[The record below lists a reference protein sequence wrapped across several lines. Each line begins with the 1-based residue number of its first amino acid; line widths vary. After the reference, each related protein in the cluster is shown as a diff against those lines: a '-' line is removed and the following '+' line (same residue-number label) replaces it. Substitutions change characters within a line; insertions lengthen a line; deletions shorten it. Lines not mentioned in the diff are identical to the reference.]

1 MAVPGRSGAPDRA
14 IPRARPG
21 FILSAMAFIFG
32 LLVFTPLVG
41 TLFVL
46 YRNDALTLGNIL
58 YGVSASLGV
67 LVHAL
72 LSAQPVTV
80 ALVLPTM
87 LVFLV
92 AIVFLVAFCFRA
104 AWGPRILAA
113 LALIWA
119 LAVNASTVV
128 VPLLGMSGSMPLLTF
143 LGMVPGLVAP
153 FIFALGFAGFLLQSD
168 VAQAWFGTF
177 PKDTSP
183 QETGP

>member
-1 MAVPGRSGAPDRA
+1 MAVPARSCALDRTR
-14 IPRARPG
+14 PRARPG
-21 FILSAMAFIFG
+21 FILSAMAVIFG

-46 YRNDALTLGNIL
+46 YRNDALTLGNML
-58 YGVSASLGV
+58 YGVSASLGG
-67 LVHAL
+67 LVHAI
-72 LSAQPVTV
+72 LSARPVTV
-80 ALVLPTM
+80 VLVLPAM

-92 AIVFLVAFCFRA
+92 SIVFLVAFCFRA

-119 LAVNASTVV
+119 LAANASAVL

-153 FIFALGFAGFLLQSD
+153 FIFALGFAGFMLHGD
-168 VAQAWFGTF
+168 VARAWFGTF

-183 QETGP
+183 QETRT